1 LGILVRVLGSLG
13 LLLLVGF
20 LLLPVWGLARIAS
33 FDESEEPGLLER
45 KAAALAGMQAALVPA
60 ERPNVVLIF
69 FDDLGYG
76 DIGAFGSDALETPR
90 MDALAVEGLALDHF
104 YSASPVCSPSRA
116 GLLTGRWPMRSGID
130 AAVFPEGSV
139 MHTVRRV
146 RGLRSRLPAD
156 EITLPEALRVAG
168 YRTGMVGK
176 WHLGG
181 ASPSLPHELGF
192 DSHFGMLFS
201 NDMDPVPIVRDG
213 EVVDPHP
220 VDQTTLTAR
229 YTEEAIRFLE
239 AQGDAPFFLYM
250 AHNFPHIPLFT
261 SDEQRGRS
269 GAGLYGDVI
278 ADLDRNVGVILDA
291 LDRGGHAHDTLVVL
305 TSDNGP
311 WFQGSP
317 GGVRGR
323 KGGIFEGGMRVPF
336 LARWPGRIEAGT
348 RSDVPA
354 TLVDLLPTLLAL
366 AGVPLPAD
374 RVTDGVDL
382 APLLLRGEAP
392 APRPILYYAG
402 GTLWALREGPFKAHR
417 RHGVELMPMPQATLR
432 PTLAKGPWLFDL
444 SRDPDESYDL
454 SMRHPERLAQLLAR
468 MDALDEET
476 RRNPRGWR

>member
-1 LGILVRVLGSLG
+1 VLGSLG
-13 LLLLVGF
+13 LLVLVAL
-20 LLLPVWGLARIAS
+20 LLLPVWALVRIAS
-33 FDESEEPGLLER
+33 FDESESPQLLER
-45 KAAALAGMQAALVPA
+45 KAASLAVMRAGVVPA
-60 ERPNVVLIF
+60 ARPNVVLIF

-76 DIGAFGSDALETPR
+76 DIGAFGSAALETPR
-90 MDALAVEGLALDHF
+90 MDAFAAEALALDHF
-104 YSASPVCSPSRA
+104 YSANPVCSPSRA
-116 GLLTGRWPMRSGID
+116 GLLTGRWPIRSGID
-130 AAVFPEGSV
+130 AAVFPEGSA
-139 MHTVRRV
+139 MYYLRRL

-156 EITLPEALRVAG
+156 EITLPEALRLAG

-181 ASPSLPHELGF
+181 VSPSLPHELGF

-220 VDQTTLTAR
+220 VDQTTLTER
-229 YTEEAIRFLE
+229 YTEEAVRFLE
-239 AQGDAPFFLYM
+239 TQGDAPFFLYM
-250 AHNFPHIPLFT
+250 AHNFPHIPLYT
-261 SDEQRGRS
+261 SAEQRGRS

-278 ADLDRNVGVILDA
+278 ADLDRNVGEILDA
-291 LDRGGHAHDTLVVL
+291 LERGGHADDTLVLL

-336 LARWPGRIEAGT
+336 LARWPGRIEAAT
-348 RSDVPA
+348 RSVVPA

-366 AGVPLPAD
+366 SGVPLPAD
-374 RVTDGVDL
+374 RITDGVDL
-382 APLLLRGEAP
+382 APLLLHGESP

-402 GTLWALREGPFKAHR
+402 ETLWALREGSLKAHR

-432 PTLAKGPWLFDL
+432 PTLQRGPWLFDL
-444 SRDPDESYDL
+444 ARDPDESYDL
-454 SMRHPERLAQLLAR
+454 STRHPERLAELLAR
-468 MDALDEET
+468 MNALDVE
-476 RRNPRGWR
+476 RGRNPRGWR